1 MWTKLDEMDEQIK
14 KHLRSI
20 QRLDP
25 HKFDLRIKGK
35 LKHEGHTE
43 ENRSS
48 ASSRSLQPSS
58 EVEFFADSFR
68 KDKCFFDEN
77 DFGFDQRKVPKN
89 YRLDTGGR

>member
-25 HKFDLRIKGK
+25 HKFDLRMKGK

-48 ASSRSLQPSS
+48 ASSRGLQPNP
-58 EVEFFADSFR
+58 ETE
-68 KDKCFFDEN
+68 
-77 DFGFDQRKVPKN
+77 
-89 YRLDTGGR
+89 